1 MLFNI
6 LMIRL
11 FMFYFLSPFPGLD
24 VFAFLYFL
32 SHLIYHHVFHILLT
46 LFCFNSFL
54 FSIAKFYTFL
64 PNIYFF

>member
-11 FMFYFLSPFPGLD
+11 FMFYFLSLFSAHD
-24 VFAFLYFL
+24 VFVFLYFL
-32 SHLIYHHVFHILLT
+32 SHLMYHHVFHILLT